1 MSKMAL
7 TLTQR
12 VEAERLRAKLDE
24 RRYIRRLIEAGRR
37 GENPTA
43 GLCATNPNPVEAPTE
58 PSRYTFVLKRGDG
71 NKPTTEGASDG

>member
-1 MSKMAL
+1 MAL
-7 TLTQR
+7 NLGQR

-43 GLCATNPNPVEAPTE
+43 GVCAMNPNPIGRPVRRREYVFITE
-58 PSRYTFVLKRGDG
+58 QALENGR
-71 NKPTTEGASDG
+71 SDGAAE